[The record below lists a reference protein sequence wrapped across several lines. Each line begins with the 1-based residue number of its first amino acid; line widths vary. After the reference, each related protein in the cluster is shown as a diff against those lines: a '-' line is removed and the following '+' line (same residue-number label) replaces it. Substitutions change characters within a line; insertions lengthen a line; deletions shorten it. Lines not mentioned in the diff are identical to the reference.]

1 MQSTEDGKAKFRA
14 LFKEAFKREGYL
26 TNSFPH
32 RRMTA
37 CVYKNYPQN
46 MMTVTD
52 NLMSQYYEYSDS
64 LGVQNWVV
72 EGDSIKNILGY
83 NCQKAT
89 CRFRGRSWTAWFALD
104 VPVSD
109 GPWKFCGLPG
119 LIMEVYDRGKQ
130 YYFCINGMQQ
140 VSAKLITFWVLD
152 KEFMRFQ
159 KTTRKDFLQS
169 KYKYLKNRNSI
180 NEASTGISLGG
191 SDETLNYDL
200 IEKVS
205 T

>member
-14 LFKEAFKREGYL
+14 LFKEALKREGYM

-52 NLMSQYYEYSDS
+52 DLMSQYYEYSDS

-104 VPVSD
+104 VPMSD

-119 LIMEVYDRGKQ
+119 LIMEVYDKGRQ
-130 YYFCINGMQQ
+130 QYFCIKG
-140 VSAKLITFWVLD
+140 L
-152 KEFMRFQ
+152 Q
-159 KTTRKDFLQS
+159 KDAGTPIVYDVFNRKRIKTDRKAFLKSEYNYFHNQ
-169 KYKYLKNRNSI
+169 NSI
-180 NEASTGISLGG
+180 DEATSGISLGL
-191 SDETLNYDL
+191 SDDKRNYDL
-200 IEKVS
+200 IERE
-205 T
+205 